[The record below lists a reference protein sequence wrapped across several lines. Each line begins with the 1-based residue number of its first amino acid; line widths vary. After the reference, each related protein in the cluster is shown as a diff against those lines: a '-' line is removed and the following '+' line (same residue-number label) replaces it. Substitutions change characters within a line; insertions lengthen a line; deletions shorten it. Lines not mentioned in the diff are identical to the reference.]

1 MLRIKTF
8 ADSHEIRGLALLAA
22 TMNLNKVFIIGNLT
36 RDPELRTLPAGT
48 PVASFGVATNRV
60 WKNQQGEKQ
69 EDVQFHNVVVFGRQA
84 EITSQYLSKGS
95 LVMVEG
101 RIQTRSWDAKDGTK
115 QYRTEIVA
123 ERIQFG
129 PRSGAGSSSSN
140 RAADNADS
148 KFSPQREEL
157 PQIDV
162 NEEDVKSEDLPF

>member
-1 MLRIKTF
+1 M
-8 ADSHEIRGLALLAA
+8 
-22 TMNLNKVFIIGNLT
+22 
-36 RDPELRTLPAGT
+36 PAGT

-95 LVMVEG
+95 LVFIEG
-101 RIQTRSWDAKDGTK
+101 RIQTRSWDGKDGTK

-129 PRSGAGSSSSN
+129 PRGAGAPG
-140 RAADNADS
+140 RTDNSDS
-148 KFSPQREEL
+148 KSAPQREDL
-157 PQIDV
+157 PEIDV
-162 NEEDVKSEDLPF
+162 NEGNIKSEDLPF